1 MLTTLAL
8 ATRFFC
14 TLPGGT
20 ITEAGIHLIKSLLTF
35 TLPDDWQWVARVG
48 GKGEYVGTLA
58 KRIAKYVH
66 NNHLPKLPNDL
77 LGAIG
82 SAANDYTSKPSD
94 YEFELADSF
103 DWEPGDFSDGG
114 VCFGP
119 GGCRESA
126 PGLICQ
132 QGRAIKF
139 YRNGNKWGRAWLYPA
154 PFGVVTFNGYGIQ
167 CVEVA
172 RVLAHYWGVGAYK
185 KISLVNNGDTC
196 GKIWIN
202 GGTGYAIG
210 ADVYTVDRH
219 DMRISDRNNSY
230 TCDNCGESCEN
241 ATRINGSYYCDSC
254 RNDIFSCCDDC
265 GEWVDN
271 DNCHGVGD
279 RNVCDSCIDN
289 YSSCS
294 DCGEYFENDEM
305 TKLDDGDYV
314 CDYCLKRHYTKCDDC
329 GNYFKYEDCTEVR
342 SGDKI
347 CENCLENYSCCEV
360 CGDYDKSEDMTE
372 TVDGAACEDCIDQYS
387 ECADCHEFHK
397 MENCVVVENRTI
409 CDTCHK
415 TNVCPICGEYVN
427 GACARTLLHIGK
439 Q

>member
-103 DWEPGDFSDGG
+103 DWSPGDFSDGG

-139 YRNGNKWGRAWLYPA
+139 YRNGNKWARAWLYPA

-172 RVLAHYWGVGAYK
+172 RVLAHYWGVARIRKSASSTTVILAGRFGLTGEPDTQSAPTFTLWTAT
-185 KISLVNNGDTC
+185 ICGFPIVTILTLVTIVANRARMPRESMV
-196 GKIWIN
+196 
-202 GGTGYAIG
+202 AII
-210 ADVYTVDRH
+210 AIV
-219 DMRISDRNNSY
+219 
-230 TCDNCGESCEN
+230 
-241 ATRINGSYYCDSC
+241 A
-254 RNDIFSCCDDC
+254 
-265 GEWVDN
+265 
-271 DNCHGVGD
+271 
-279 RNVCDSCIDN
+279 
-289 YSSCS
+289 
-294 DCGEYFENDEM
+294 EM
-305 TKLDDGDYV
+305 TSFHAVTIVG
-314 CDYCLKRHYTKCDDC
+314 
-329 GNYFKYEDCTEVR
+329 
-342 SGDKI
+342 SGSI
-347 CENCLENYSCCEV
+347 TTIVTALA
-360 CGDYDKSEDMTE
+360 
-372 TVDGAACEDCIDQYS
+372 TVTFVI
-387 ECADCHEFHK
+387 
-397 MENCVVVENRTI
+397 VV
-409 CDTCHK
+409 
-415 TNVCPICGEYVN
+415 
-427 GACARTLLHIGK
+427 
-439 Q
+439 